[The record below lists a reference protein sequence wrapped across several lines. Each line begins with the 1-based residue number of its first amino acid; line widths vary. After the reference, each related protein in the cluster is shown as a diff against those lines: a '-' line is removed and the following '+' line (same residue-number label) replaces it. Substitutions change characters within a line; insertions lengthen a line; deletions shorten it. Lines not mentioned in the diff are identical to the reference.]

1 VTPGRRAVLGSLLAA
16 LAALPAGA
24 EEPWPVR
31 FGGPFTLVDHKGHPR
46 GDSDFR
52 GSWLLIQFGYTYCPD
67 QCPLGL
73 STMAEAMDALGAE
86 AARVQPLFVTI
97 DPGRDTPPV
106 LARFVPQFHPRLI
119 GLTGDER
126 SIAAVAKAYRVH
138 RRKVLADPAAP
149 EHYLIDHSSFTY
161 LVGPDGHFVTLFP
174 YGTAPAAMAV
184 RIVDYLRA

>member
-1 VTPGRRAVLGSLLAA
+1 
-16 LAALPAGA
+16 
-24 EEPWPVR
+24 
-31 FGGPFTLVDHKGHPR
+31 
-46 GDSDFR
+46 
-52 GSWLLIQFGYTYCPD
+52 
-67 QCPLGL
+67 
-73 STMAEAMDALGAE
+73 MAEAMDALGAE

-138 RRKVLADPAAP
+138 RRKVLADPAGP